1 MKRTCTNYLNE
12 KFGDLESA
20 AQWQSTFSEELDAK
34 ISNSANI
41 QSTLISNMN
50 NLNQRL
56 MEFESCIVDREG
68 GIANKIASS
77 NPIVEQ
83 SIESLTSKVMENE
96 QGINDVEAY
105 WRRQN
110 MIVAGVPPTKNE
122 DTTKKVLEIFNSME
136 GVEIDAKEIS
146 TSHRLPN
153 KANDIIVRFVW
164 RKTRNSIY
172 KDRKKISRINPTAL
186 SFSANPKKIFLSE
199 NLTKRNSELFY
210 HARQLKKQGLV
221 MFAWTYNGR
230 VFIRQSKESEAIA
243 IFTMADFDKVL

>member
-1 MKRTCTNYLNE
+1 MKEMERRIKQEVSEVVKRTYTNYLNE

-110 MIVAGVPPTKNE
+110 MIVAGVP
-122 DTTKKVLEIFNSME
+122 LLIFLIVMLN
-136 GVEIDAKEIS
+136 
-146 TSHRLPN
+146 T
-153 KANDIIVRFVW
+153 IILIG
-164 RKTRNSIY
+164 TNSI
-172 KDRKKISRINPTAL
+172 
-186 SFSANPKKIFLSE
+186 
-199 NLTKRNSELFY
+199 FY
-210 HARQLKKQGLV
+210 R
-221 MFAWTYNGR
+221 W
-230 VFIRQSKESEAIA
+230 
-243 IFTMADFDKVL
+243 